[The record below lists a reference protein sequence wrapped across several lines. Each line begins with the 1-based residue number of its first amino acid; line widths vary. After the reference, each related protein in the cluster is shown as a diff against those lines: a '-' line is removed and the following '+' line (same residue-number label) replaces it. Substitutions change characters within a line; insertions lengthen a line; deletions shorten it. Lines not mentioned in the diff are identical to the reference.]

1 MAKKPTKA
9 ASPKVKKTIADEE
22 RSKAEITISEAAKR
36 GYASRATLQRA
47 IKNGKLSVAKEDKGF
62 KYIQNAELERVY
74 GATGVSSQ
82 ASATPKSASK
92 TSDLIAELAVA
103 QKELEMLRDQ
113 NEEYRERE
121 KRLMDTVEAQQRM
134 LTDQSEK
141 SKGGFFSKLFGG

>member
-9 ASPKVKKTIADEE
+9 ASRKVKTTIADEE

-62 KYIQNAELERVY
+62 KYIQIAELERVY

-92 TSDLIAELAVA
+92 NSDLMAELAVA
-103 QKELEMLRDQ
+103 QKELEMLREQ

-121 KRLMDTVEAQQRM
+121 KRLMDTVDAQQRM

>member
-92 TSDLIAELAVA
+92 NSDLIA
-103 QKELEMLRDQ
+103 
-113 NEEYRERE
+113 
-121 KRLMDTVEAQQRM
+121 
-134 LTDQSEK
+134 
-141 SKGGFFSKLFGG
+141 

>member
-1 MAKKPTKA
+1 MAKKPTKT
-9 ASPKVKKTIADEE
+9 ASRKVKTTVADEE

-36 GYASRATLQRA
+36 DYASRATLQRH
-47 IKNGKLSVAKEDKGF
+47 IKSGKLSVAREENGF
-62 KYIQNAELERVY
+62 KYIQIAELERVY
-74 GATGVSSQ
+74 GATGVSRQ
-82 ASATPKSASK
+82 ASATPKSTSK
-92 TSDLIAELAVA
+92 NSDLMAELAVA

-134 LTDQSEK
+134 LTDQSQQ

>member
-1 MAKKPTKA
+1 MAKKPTKT
-9 ASPKVKKTIADEE
+9 ASRKVKTTVADEE

-36 GYASRATLQRA
+36 DYASRATLQRH
-47 IKNGKLSVAKEDKGF
+47 IKSGKLSVAREDNGF
-62 KYIQNAELERVY
+62 KYIQIAELERVY
-74 GATGVSSQ
+74 GATGVSRQ
-82 ASATPKSASK
+82 ASATPKSTSK
-92 TSDLIAELAVA
+92 NSDLMAELAVA

-121 KRLMDTVEAQQRM
+121 RRLMDTVEHQQRM

>member
-1 MAKKPTKA
+1 MAKKPTKT
-9 ASPKVKKTIADEE
+9 ASRKVKTTVADEE

-36 GYASRATLQRA
+36 DYASRATLQRA
-47 IKNGKLSVAKEDKGF
+47 IKSGKLSVAREENGF
-62 KYIQNAELERVY
+62 KYIQIAELERVY
-74 GATGVSSQ
+74 GATGVSRQ

-92 TSDLIAELAVA
+92 NSDLAAELAVA

-121 KRLMDTVEAQQRM
+121 KRLMDTVDAQQRM
-134 LTDQSEK
+134 LTDQSK

>member
-1 MAKKPTKA
+1 MAKKPTKT
-9 ASPKVKKTIADEE
+9 ASRKVKTTVADEE

-36 GYASRATLQRA
+36 DYASRATLQRH
-47 IKNGKLSVAKEDKGF
+47 IKSGKLSVAREDNGF
-62 KYIQNAELERVY
+62 KYIQIAELERVY
-74 GATGVSSQ
+74 GATGVSRQ
-82 ASATPKSASK
+82 ASATPKSTSK
-92 TSDLIAELAVA
+92 NSDLMAELAVA

>member
-9 ASPKVKKTIADEE
+9 ASRKVKTTIADEE

-47 IKNGKLSVAKEDKGF
+47 IKNGKLSVAREDNGF
-62 KYIQNAELERVY
+62 KYIQIAELERVY

-92 TSDLIAELAVA
+92 NSDLAAELAVA

-121 KRLMDTVEAQQRM
+121 KRLMDTLENQQRM

>member
-1 MAKKPTKA
+1 MAKKPTKT
-9 ASPKVKKTIADEE
+9 ASRKVKTTVADEE

-36 GYASRATLQRA
+36 DYASRATLQRH
-47 IKNGKLSVAKEDKGF
+47 IKSGKLSVAREDNGF
-62 KYIQNAELERVY
+62 KYIQIAELERVY
-74 GATGVSSQ
+74 GATGVSRQ

-92 TSDLIAELAVA
+92 NSDLAAELAVA

>member
-1 MAKKPTKA
+1 MAKKPTKT
-9 ASPKVKKTIADEE
+9 ASRKVKTTVADEE

-36 GYASRATLQRA
+36 EYASRATLQRH
-47 IKNGKLSVAKEDKGF
+47 IKSGKLSVAREENGF
-62 KYIQNAELERVY
+62 KYIQIAELERVY
-74 GATGVSSQ
+74 GATGVSRQ
-82 ASATPKSASK
+82 ASATPKSTSK
-92 TSDLIAELAVA
+92 NSDLMAELAVA

-134 LTDQSEK
+134 LTDQSQQ

>member
-9 ASPKVKKTIADEE
+9 ASRKVKTTIADEE

-62 KYIQNAELERVY
+62 KYIQIAELERVY

-92 TSDLIAELAVA
+92 NSDLMAELAVA

-121 KRLMDTVEAQQRM
+121 KRLMDTVDAQQRM
-134 LTDQSEK
+134 LTDQSK